1 MQAVHTEVSG
11 ACAIV
16 RIDNPPVNA
25 TSTRVRAALL
35 QAISEVQKCERAI
48 LTAAGR
54 TFVTGGDMTEFGR
67 DPEPP
72 HLPDVVQAIEDS
84 ETPFVAA
91 LHGNVLGGGL
101 ELAMACV
108 ARVAA
113 PNTQFG
119 LPEVNVGLVPGAG
132 GTQRAPRLL
141 GWEMAFEM
149 ACLGKLFTAD
159 DLLAVGGV
167 DQIADDPLKAAQS
180 LVLTERI
187 AVSQR
192 AAPSEP
198 QGWAEAK
205 RAVAIKA
212 AKGAAAPL
220 HNLDMLL
227 AAKCEFSISQ
237 PKERALH
244 LRLRNSDES
253 KALRHAFFAE
263 RSVLKPTAIA
273 GGKPKEISHIA
284 VAGGGLMGTGISM
297 AALMA
302 GLDVSIIERDGDAA
316 KAAEDR
322 TQEMIEGAVKRGKAS
337 EERAAAM
344 QNALSASTEYSAAS
358 KADLVIEAVFENLD
372 VKRQVFAEAAEF
384 ARDDAILATNTSYI
398 DPRKIFA
405 GIPNQARCVGLH
417 FFAPAHVMRL
427 LEVVRLETT
436 SADTLAA
443 AFALAKKMRKTPV
456 LSGIC
461 DGFIGNRM
469 LAAYRRA
476 AEYMLA
482 DGSFPYQID
491 RAMTEFGYPMGP
503 FAVQDLSG
511 LQITYANRKRLAQ
524 TRDPDE
530 RYVDILDRLYE
541 EGRVGQRSGK
551 GWHDY
556 PSGRSPVRSPEVEE
570 LIEQHS
576 RTRGIA
582 RQSFSEAE
590 IQERLIAALANEG
603 ARIVE
608 EGIAENDA
616 AVDVV
621 KLLGFGFPR
630 RRGGSMHMAASWGAS
645 RIKATLVRLESD
657 SPGSWVRANRYQ

>member
-1 MQAVHTEVSG
+1 MQVVHTEVSG
-11 ACAIV
+11 AGAIV
-16 RIDNPPVNA
+16 RIDNLPGNA

-35 QAISEVQKCERAI
+35 QAISKVQTCERAI
-48 LTAAGR
+48 LTATGR
-54 TFVTGGDMTEFGR
+54 TFVAGGDMTEFDR

-72 HLPDVVQAIEDS
+72 DLPDVVQAIEDS

-113 PNTQFG
+113 PNTRFG
-119 LPEVNVGLVPGAG
+119 LPEVNIGLVPGAG

-167 DQIADDPLKAAQS
+167 DQIADDPLKAAQT
-180 LVLTERI
+180 LVLPDRV
-187 AVSQR
+187 AVSRR
-192 AAPSEP
+192 AAPSVP
-198 QGWAEAK
+198 QGWAKAK
-205 RAVAIKA
+205 RAVATTA

-227 AAKCEFSISQ
+227 AAKCEFNISQ

-263 RSVLKPTAIA
+263 RSVLKPAA
-273 GGKPKEISHIA
+273 VAAGKPKEISRIA
-284 VAGGGLMGTGISM
+284 VVGGGLMGTGISM

-302 GLDVSIIERDGDAA
+302 GLNVSIIERDSNAA
-316 KAAEDR
+316 KVAESR
-322 TQEMIEGAVKRGKAS
+322 AHEMIAGAVKRGKAS

-344 QNALSASTEYSAAS
+344 RNALSASTEYSAAA
-358 KADLVIEAVFENLD
+358 KAELVIEAVFEDLG
-372 VKRQVFAEAAEF
+372 VKRQVFAETAEF
-384 ARDDAILATNTSYI
+384 VRDDAILATNTSYI
-398 DPRKIFA
+398 DPREIFA

-417 FFAPAHVMRL
+417 FFAPAHIMRL
-427 LEVVRLETT
+427 LEVVRLEAI
-436 SADTLAA
+436 SSDTLAT
-443 AFALAKKMRKTPV
+443 AFVLAKKMRKTPV

-476 AEYMLA
+476 AEYMLV

-511 LQITYANRKRLAQ
+511 LQITYANRKRQAQ

-530 RYVDILDRLYE
+530 RYVEILDQLYE
-541 EGRVGQRSGK
+541 EGRIGQRSGK
-551 GWHDY
+551 GWHNY
-556 PSGRSPVRSPEVEE
+556 PSGRSPVRSSEVEE
-570 LIEQHS
+570 IVEQYS
-576 RTRGIA
+576 RTHGIE
-582 RQSFSEAE
+582 RRSFSEAE
-590 IQERLIAALANEG
+590 IQDRLIAALANEG

-630 RRGGSMHMAASWGAS
+630 RRGGPMHMAASRGAS
-645 RIKATLVRLESD
+645 RIKAALTRLESD
-657 SPGSWVRANRYQ
+657 SPKSWARATRYQ

>member
-1 MQAVHTEVSG
+1 MQVAHTEVSG
-11 ACAIV
+11 ACATV

-35 QAISEVQKCERAI
+35 DAISKVQKCERAI

-54 TFVTGGDMTEFGR
+54 TFVAGGDMTEFDR

-84 ETPFVAA
+84 KTPFVAA

-101 ELAMACV
+101 ELAMACA

-113 PNTQFG
+113 PSTRFG
-119 LPEVNVGLVPGAG
+119 LPEVNIGLVPGAG

-159 DLLAVGGV
+159 DLLAIGGV
-167 DQIADDPLKAAQS
+167 DRIADDPLKAAQS
-180 LVLTERI
+180 LVLPDRI
-187 AVSQR
+187 AVSRR
-192 AAPSEP
+192 AAPSVP

-205 RAVAIKA
+205 RAVATKE
-212 AKGAAAPL
+212 AKGAAAPE

-227 AAKCEFSISQ
+227 AAECEFSISQ

-263 RSVLKPTAIA
+263 RSVLKPTAVSA
-273 GGKPKEISHIA
+273 GQPKEISRIA
-284 VAGGGLMGTGISM
+284 VVGGGLMGTGISM

-316 KAAEDR
+316 EAAESR
-322 TQEMIEGAVKRGKAS
+322 AHEMIEGAVKRGKAS
-337 EERAAAM
+337 EERATAM
-344 QNALSASTEYSAAS
+344 RNALSASTEYSAAA
-358 KADLVIEAVFENLD
+358 KADLVIEAVFEDLG

-398 DPRKIFA
+398 DPREIFA

-427 LEVVRLETT
+427 MEVVRLEAT

-443 AFALAKKMRKTPV
+443 SFALAKKMRKTPV

-469 LAAYRRA
+469 LAAYRRT

-491 RAMTEFGYPMGP
+491 KAMTEFGYPMGP

-511 LQITYANRKRLAQ
+511 LQIAYANRKRQAE
-524 TRDPDE
+524 TRDPDV
-530 RYVDILDRLYE
+530 RYIDILERLYG

-570 LIEQHS
+570 IIKQYS
-576 RTRGIA
+576 RTRGIK
-582 RQSFSEAE
+582 RRSFSEAE
-590 IQERLIAALANEG
+590 IQDRLIAALANEG

-608 EGIAENDA
+608 EGIAENEA

-621 KLLGFGFPR
+621 KLSGFGFPR
-630 RRGGSMHMAASWGAS
+630 RRGGPMHTAASWGAS
-645 RIKATLVRLESD
+645 RIKATLAQLESD
-657 SPGSWVRANRYQ
+657 SPGSWVRAMRYR